1 MKKLNLKIEGKECIL
16 YMKENENTEYV
27 LIQPVD
33 EHDIDVLDNE
43 VRYISENTN
52 KNFYVL
58 VSNEKGATT
67 TVGSL
72 SINGTPISANENA
85 SSIGVTGQSR
95 FINEG
100 TFTIKQ

>member
-1 MKKLNLKIEGKECIL
+1 MGKGGKPGIAPEA
-16 YMKENENTEYV
+16 EDVRNEQFI
-27 LIQPVD
+27 IQGGIVD
-33 EHDIDVLDNE
+33 IGGKVS
-43 VRYISENTN
+43 VENTN